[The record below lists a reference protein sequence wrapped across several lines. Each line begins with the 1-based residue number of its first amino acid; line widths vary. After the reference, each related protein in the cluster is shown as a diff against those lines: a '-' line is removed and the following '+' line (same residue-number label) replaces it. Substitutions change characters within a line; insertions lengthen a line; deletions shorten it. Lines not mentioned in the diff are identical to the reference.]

1 MLRGLGVSAGIAYGR
16 ALVLDPLK
24 FVLTRKS
31 IGADKKSVNAE
42 VTRFRQALKTAARDL
57 KQIKSELQKSGSAD
71 HAEIFE
77 AHILLLKDPVI
88 IDAVIAMIRDELVAA
103 EWAVQSVFQNTIT
116 ALGTVDDSYIRE
128 RVSDLK
134 DIRDRLLRNLVESDF
149 DPDRLPE
156 LKEETIV
163 VARAL
168 SPSQTVSF
176 RDRFVVGF
184 AVEVGGP
191 TSHSAI
197 IAKSLRLPAAV
208 GFTDIVSRIK
218 TGDML
223 VLDGNEGTILVNPSP
238 TMISEAKNKALKYS
252 DYAEELL
259 SLKDVPAETLD
270 GHRINLR
277 ANIELVDELDDHGL
291 FGAEGVGLYR
301 SEFLFLRCS
310 PRLPTEEEHFEVYK
324 ALAER
329 SKPHFAVIRTLDLGG
344 EKFFHEVLESNE
356 MNPVMGLR
364 AIRLCLKRKD
374 LFRTQL
380 RAILQ
385 AGLHGKLRLMF
396 PLISGVR
403 ELRVAKM
410 VLDEVREDL
419 HREGKPFDENMKI
432 GIMIEVPSAATIA
445 DLLAREV
452 DFFSIGTNDLIQYCL
467 ATDRGNDS
475 IAHLYTPLHP
485 AILRTLKFVVES
497 ANNAHIDVS
506 MCGEMASD
514 PLHALI
520 LLGLGL
526 RELSMHP
533 TAVPIIKN
541 VIRSIRIR
549 EAKSLVNKI
558 KDFTTEQEIRE
569 YVLETMIYKFPK
581 GLICQL
587 H

>member
-1 MLRGLGVSAGIAYGR
+1 MLRGLGVSSGIAYGR
-16 ALVLDPLK
+16 ALVLDPHK
-24 FVLTRKS
+24 FVLTRRTITRGRVS
-31 IGADKKSVNAE
+31 AE
-42 VTRFRQALKTAARDL
+42 TSRFRTALKTAAKDL
-57 KQIKSELQKSGSAD
+57 KDLKSDVNRSVGAD
-71 HAEIFE
+71 HAGIFE
-77 AHILLLKDPVI
+77 AHILLLKDPAIIEQVI
-88 IDAVIAMIRDELVAA
+88 RSIKENLVVA
-103 EWAVQSVFQNTIT
+103 EWAVQEVFQETIT
-116 ALGTVDDSYIRE
+116 ALGS
-128 RVSDLK
+128 VSDHYLRDRISDIE
-134 DIRDRLLRNLVESDF
+134 DIRDRVLRNLLDPDF
-149 DPDRLPE
+149 DPDHIPE
-156 LKEETIV
+156 LKEDTIV
-163 VARAL
+163 VAHAL

-176 RDRFVVGF
+176 SNKRVVGF

-197 IAKSLRLPAAV
+197 IAKSLRIPAAV
-208 GFTDIVSRIK
+208 GFQDIVERIN
-218 TGDML
+218 TGDMI
-223 VLDGNEGTILVNPSP
+223 VLDGNEGKILINPSA
-238 TMISEAKNKALKYS
+238 TLISEARNKARKYS

-270 GHRINLR
+270 GHRIHLR
-277 ANIELVDELDDHGL
+277 ANIELVEEMENNGMS
-291 FGAEGVGLYR
+291 GAEGVGLYR
-301 SEFLFLRCS
+301 SEFLFLKCS
-310 PRLPTEEEHFEVYK
+310 PRLPTEEEHFKVYRT
-324 ALAER
+324 LAEQT
-329 SKPHFAVIRTLDLGG
+329 KPNFAVIRTLDLGG
-344 EKFFHEVLESNE
+344 EKFFHEVLESDE

-380 RAILQ
+380 RAILR

-410 VLDEVREDL
+410 VLDEVKEDL
-419 HREGKPFDENMKI
+419 HREGQPFDEKMKL
-432 GIMIEVPSAATIA
+432 GIMIEVPSAAIIA

-452 DFFSIGTNDLIQYCL
+452 DFFSIGTNDLIQYFL

-497 ANNAHIDVS
+497 ANANHIGVS

-533 TAVPIIKN
+533 TAIPIIKN

-549 EAKSLVNKI
+549 EARSLVNKI
-558 KDFTTEQEIRE
+558 MAFTTEQEIRE

>member
-1 MLRGLGVSAGIAYGR
+1 MLRGLGVSSGIVYGR
-16 ALVLDPLK
+16 ALVLDPAR
-24 FVLTRKS
+24 FVLSRKS
-31 IGADKKSVNAE
+31 ISGGKEVAAE
-42 VTRFRQALKTAARDL
+42 ISRFRGALKNSAKDLQALKSDVRR
-57 KQIKSELQKSGSAD
+57 SVSAD
-71 HAEIFE
+71 HAGIFE
-77 AHILLLKDPVI
+77 AHILLLRDPAI
-88 IDAVIAMIRDELVAA
+88 IEKVNKAIKEQLVVA
-103 EWAVQSVFQNTIT
+103 EWAVQEVFQETIA
-116 ALGTVDDSYIRE
+116 ALSIVGNHYLRE
-128 RVSDLK
+128 RISDLE
-134 DIRDRLLRNLVESDF
+134 DVRDRVLRNLLEPDF
-149 DPDRLPE
+149 DSDHLPE
-156 LKEETIV
+156 LKEDTIV
-163 VARAL
+163 VAHAL

-176 RDRFVVGF
+176 RNKPVMGF

-197 IAKSLRLPAAV
+197 IAKSLRIPAAV
-208 GFTDIVSRIK
+208 GFQDIVGRIK
-218 TGDML
+218 TGDMI
-223 VLDGNEGTILVNPSP
+223 VLDGNEGTILINPSA
-238 TMISEAKNKALKYS
+238 TLISEARNKARRYH
-252 DYAEELL
+252 DYAHELL
-259 SLKDVPAETLD
+259 SLKDVPAETID
-270 GHRINLR
+270 GHRIHLR
-277 ANIELVDELDDHGL
+277 ANIELVDEMENNGMS
-291 FGAEGVGLYR
+291 GAEGVGLYR
-301 SEFLFLRCS
+301 SEFLFLKCS
-310 PRLPTEEEHFEVYK
+310 PRLPTEDEHFQIYRR
-324 ALAER
+324 LAET
-329 SKPHFAVIRTLDLGG
+329 SSPHFAVIRTLDLGG

-380 RAILQ
+380 RAILR
-385 AGLHGKLRLMF
+385 AGLYGNLRLMF

-403 ELRVAKM
+403 ELRVARM
-410 VLDEVREDL
+410 ILDEVKEGL
-419 HREGKPFDENMKI
+419 HRDGQKFDEKMKV

-497 ANNAHIDVS
+497 ANANHIDVS

-533 TAVPIIKN
+533 TAIPIIKN

-549 EAKSLVNKI
+549 EARSLVKRI
-558 KDFTTEQEIRE
+558 MGFTTEQEIRE

>member
-1 MLRGLGVSAGIAYGR
+1 MIRGLGVSSGIAYGR
-16 ALVLDPLK
+16 ALVLDPQK
-24 FVLTRKS
+24 FVLTRKT
-31 IGADKKSVNAE
+31 ILKDE
-42 VTRFRQALKTAARDL
+42 VASEISRFRTALKNATSDL
-57 KQIKSELQKSGSAD
+57 KNLKNDVRRSVGAD
-71 HAEIFE
+71 HAGIFE
-77 AHILLLKDPVI
+77 AHILLLRDPAIIEQVI
-88 IDAVIAMIRDELVAA
+88 SNIKKQLVVA
-103 EWAVQSVFQNTIT
+103 EWAVQEVFQNTVI
-116 ALGTVDDSYIRE
+116 ALSGVGDHYLRE
-128 RVSDLK
+128 RISDLE
-134 DIRDRLLRNLVESDF
+134 DIRDRILRHLLDPGY
-149 DPDRLPE
+149 DPDHLPD
-156 LKEETIV
+156 LKEDTIV
-163 VARAL
+163 VAHAL

-176 RDRFVVGF
+176 RNRPVVGF

-208 GFTDIVSRIK
+208 GFQDIVGRIK
-218 TGDML
+218 TGDMI
-223 VLDGNEGTILVNPSP
+223 VLDGNEGTILINPSA
-238 TMISEAKNKALKYS
+238 TLISEARNKARKYS

-270 GHRINLR
+270 GHRIHLR
-277 ANIELVDELDDHGL
+277 ANIELVDEMETNGMS
-291 FGAEGVGLYR
+291 GAEGVGLYR
-301 SEFLFLRCS
+301 SEFLFLKCS
-310 PRLPTEEEHFEVYK
+310 PQLPTEEEHFQVYR

-329 SKPHFAVIRTLDLGG
+329 SSPHFAVIRTLDLGG
-344 EKFFHEVLESNE
+344 EKFFHEVLESDE

-380 RAILQ
+380 RAILR

-410 VLDEVREDL
+410 VLDEVKEDL
-419 HREGKPFDENMKI
+419 HREGQPFDEKMKL
-432 GIMIEVPSAATIA
+432 GIMIEVPSAAIVA

-452 DFFSIGTNDLIQYCL
+452 DFFSIGTNDLIQYFL

-497 ANNAHIDVS
+497 AHAGRIDVS

-533 TAVPIIKN
+533 TAIPIIKN

-549 EAKSLVNKI
+549 EARSLVNKI
-558 KDFTTEQEIRE
+558 MGFSTEQEIRE

>member
-1 MLRGLGVSAGIAYGR
+1 MFRGLGVSAGIAYGR
-16 ALVLDPLK
+16 ALVLDPQK

-31 IGADKKSVNAE
+31 IAKSHVPAE
-42 VTRFRQALKTAARDL
+42 ISRFRTALKNASRDL
-57 KQIKSELQKSGSAD
+57 KNLKSDVRRSVGDDNAG
-71 HAEIFE
+71 IFE
-77 AHILLLKDPVI
+77 AHILLLHDRTI
-88 IDAVIAMIRDELVAA
+88 IEQVCSNIRKQLVVA
-103 EWAVQSVFQNTIT
+103 EWAVQEVFQETVI
-116 ALGTVDDSYIRE
+116 ALSGVGDHYLRE
-128 RVSDLK
+128 RIIDLE
-134 DIRDRLLRNLVESDF
+134 DIRDRILRHLL
-149 DPDRLPE
+149 DPDFKPDHLPD
-156 LKEETIV
+156 LKEDTIV
-163 VARAL
+163 VAHAL

-176 RDRFVVGF
+176 RNRPVVGF
-184 AVEVGGP
+184 VVEVGGP

-197 IAKSLRLPAAV
+197 IAKSLRIPAAV
-208 GFTDIVSRIK
+208 GFQDIVGRIK
-218 TGDML
+218 TGDMI
-223 VLDGNEGTILVNPSP
+223 VLDGNEGTILINPSA
-238 TMISEAKNKALKYS
+238 TLISEARNKARKYS

-259 SLKDVPAETLD
+259 RLKDVPAETLD
-270 GHRINLR
+270 GHQIHLR
-277 ANIELVDELDDHGL
+277 ANIELVEEMENNSMS
-291 FGAEGVGLYR
+291 GAEGVGLYR
-301 SEFLFLRCS
+301 SEFLFLKCS
-310 PRLPTEEEHFEVYK
+310 PQLPTEEEHFQVYRS
-324 ALAER
+324 LAEK

-344 EKFFHEVLESNE
+344 EKFFHEVLESDE

-380 RAILQ
+380 RAILR

-410 VLDEVREDL
+410 VLDGVKEDL
-419 HREGKPFDENMKI
+419 HREGQPFDEQMKL

-497 ANNAHIDVS
+497 ANACHIDVS

-533 TAVPIIKN
+533 TAIPIIKN

-549 EAKSLVNKI
+549 EARSLVNKI
-558 KDFTTEQEIRE
+558 MGFTTEQEIRE

>member
-1 MLRGLGVSAGIAYGR
+1 MLRGVGVSAGIAYGR
-16 ALVLDPLK
+16 ALVLDPRK
-24 FVLTRKS
+24 FVLNRKE
-31 IGADKKSVNAE
+31 IGSDKRTIRAE
-42 VTRFRQALKTAARDL
+42 IERFRQSLKKASADL
-57 KQIKSELQKSGSAD
+57 KKIKGELQRSAGSE

-77 AHILLLKDPVI
+77 AHLLLLKDPLITEPVI
-88 IDAVIAMIRDELVAA
+88 SMIREEQVAA
-103 EWAVQSVFQNTIT
+103 EWAVQTVFQNTISS
-116 ALGTVDDSYIRE
+116 LGTVDDSYIRE
-128 RVSDLK
+128 RASDLK
-134 DIRDRLLRNLVESDF
+134 DIRDRLLRNLVDP
-149 DPDRLPE
+149 DYNPDRLPD
-156 LKEETIV
+156 LKEDSIV
-163 VARAL
+163 VAHAL

-176 RDRFVVGF
+176 RDKRVVGF

-208 GFTDIVSRIK
+208 GFKDIVNRIK
-218 TGDML
+218 TGDMI
-223 VLDGNEGTILVNPSP
+223 VLDGNEGTLLVNPSP
-238 TMISEAKNKALKYS
+238 TLISEAKNKALKYN

-259 SLKDVPAETLD
+259 SLRDVPAETLD
-270 GHRINLR
+270 GHRIHLR
-277 ANIELVDELDDHGL
+277 ANIELIEELDEDGL

-310 PRLPTEEEHFEVYK
+310 PRLPTEEEHFEVYR
-324 ALAER
+324 ALAEK
-329 SKPHFAVIRTLDLGG
+329 SKPHFAVVRTLDLGG

-410 VLDEVREDL
+410 VLDEVREEL
-419 HREGKPFDENMKI
+419 HREGKPFDEKMKI

-485 AILRTLKFVVES
+485 AILRTLKFVVDS
-497 ANNAHIDVS
+497 ANKEHIDVS

-549 EAKSLVNKI
+549 EAKSLVNTI
-558 KDFTTEQEIRE
+558 KDFATEQEIRE

>member
-1 MLRGLGVSAGIAYGR
+1 MLRGLGVSSGIVYGR
-16 ALVLDPLK
+16 ALVLDPHK
-24 FVLTRKS
+24 FVLNRKS
-31 IGADKKSVNAE
+31 ISSGKEAILEIA
-42 VTRFRQALKTAARDL
+42 RFRSALKSAAKDLQALKSDVRR
-57 KQIKSELQKSGSAD
+57 SVGAD
-71 HAEIFE
+71 NAGIFE
-77 AHILLLKDPVI
+77 AHILLLRDPAI
-88 IDAVIAMIRDELVAA
+88 IDRVIKTIKEQLVVA
-103 EWAVQSVFQNTIT
+103 EWAVQEVFQESIT
-116 ALGTVDDSYIRE
+116 TLGTVDDQYLRE
-128 RVSDLK
+128 RIGDLE
-134 DIRDRLLRNLVESDF
+134 DVRDRVLRNLLDPDF

-156 LKEETIV
+156 LKDETIV
-163 VARAL
+163 VAHAL

-176 RDRFVVGF
+176 RDKRVVGF

-197 IAKSLRLPAAV
+197 IAKSLRIPAAV
-208 GFTDIVSRIK
+208 GFQDIVNRIK
-218 TGDML
+218 TGDMI
-223 VLDGNEGTILVNPSP
+223 VLDGNEGTILINPSA
-238 TMISEAKNKALKYS
+238 TLISEARNKARKYS
-252 DYAEELL
+252 DYANELL
-259 SLKDVPAETLD
+259 SLMDVPAETLD
-270 GHRINLR
+270 GHRIHLR
-277 ANIELVDELDDHGL
+277 ANIELVDEMENNGMS
-291 FGAEGVGLYR
+291 GAEGVGLYR
-301 SEFLFLRCS
+301 SEFLFLKCS
-310 PRLPTEEEHFEVYK
+310 PRLPTEEEHFQVYRK
-324 ALAER
+324 LAEM
-329 SKPHFAVIRTLDLGG
+329 SMPHFAVIRTLDLGG
-344 EKFFHEVLESNE
+344 EKFFHEVLESDE

-380 RAILQ
+380 RAILR
-385 AGLHGKLRLMF
+385 AGLYGKLRLMF

-410 VLDEVREDL
+410 VLDEVKEGL
-419 HREGKPFDENMKI
+419 HREGQEFDEKMKL
-432 GIMIEVPSAATIA
+432 GIMIEVPSAATIS

-497 ANNAHIDVS
+497 ANANRIEVS

-514 PLHALI
+514 PLYALI

-533 TAVPIIKN
+533 TAIPIIKN

-549 EAKSLVNKI
+549 EARSLVKKI
-558 KDFTTEQEIRE
+558 MGFATEQEIRE

>member
-1 MLRGLGVSAGIAYGR
+1 MIRGLGVSSGIVYGR
-16 ALVLDPLK
+16 ALVLDPQK
-24 FVLTRKS
+24 FALTRKTIPKGKVS
-31 IGADKKSVNAE
+31 KETA
-42 VTRFRQALKTAARDL
+42 RFRDALKNAARDL
-57 KQIKSELQKSGSAD
+57 KRLKSDVKRSVGAD
-71 HAEIFE
+71 HAGIFE
-77 AHILLLKDPVI
+77 AHLLLLGDQTINDQVIKRIKDQ
-88 IDAVIAMIRDELVAA
+88 LVVA
-103 EWAVQSVFQNTIT
+103 EWAVQEVFQETTT
-116 ALGTVDDSYIRE
+116 ALQAVGNHYLRE
-128 RVSDLK
+128 RVTDLE
-134 DIRDRLLRNLVESDF
+134 DVRDRILRHLI
-149 DPDRLPE
+149 DPDAMDPDHLPE
-156 LKEETIV
+156 LKEDTIV
-163 VARAL
+163 VAHAL

-176 RDRFVVGF
+176 RKRNVVGF

-197 IAKSLRLPAAV
+197 IAKSLRMPAAV
-208 GFTDIVSRIK
+208 GFQDIIK
-218 TGDML
+218 RVRTGDMII
-223 VLDGNEGTILVNPSP
+223 LDGNEGTLLINPSA
-238 TMISEAKNKALKYS
+238 TLISEARNKARRYS

-259 SLKDVPAETLD
+259 TLKDVPAETLD
-270 GHRINLR
+270 GHRIHLR
-277 ANIELVDELDDHGL
+277 ANIELVEEMEGNGNS
-291 FGAEGVGLYR
+291 GAEGVGLYR

-310 PRLPTEEEHFEVYK
+310 PQLPTEEEHFQVYRS
-324 ALAER
+324 LAER

-344 EKFFHEVLESNE
+344 EKFFHEVLESGE

-380 RAILQ
+380 RAILR

-410 VLDEVREDL
+410 VLDEVKESL
-419 HREGKPFDENMKI
+419 HRDGIPFDEKMKL

-445 DLLAREV
+445 DLLAKEV

-467 ATDRGNDS
+467 ATDRGNES
-475 IAHLYTPLHP
+475 ISHLYAPLHP
-485 AILRTLKFVVES
+485 AILRTLKFVVEA
-497 ANNAHIDVS
+497 ANANRIDVS

-533 TAVPIIKN
+533 TAIPIIKN

-549 EAKSLVNKI
+549 EARSLVNKI
-558 KDFTTEQEIRE
+558 MGFTTEQEIRE
-569 YVLETMIYKFPK
+569 YMLETMIYKFPK

>member
-1 MLRGLGVSAGIAYGR
+1 MLRGLGVSSGIAYGR
-16 ALVLDPLK
+16 ALVLDPQK
-24 FVLTRKS
+24 FVLHRKS
-31 IGADKKSVNAE
+31 IDRSEVKSE
-42 VTRFRQALKTAARDL
+42 VSRFRTALRNAAKDLKALKSDVKR
-57 KQIKSELQKSGSAD
+57 SVGAD
-71 HAEIFE
+71 HAGIFE
-77 AHILLLKDPVI
+77 AHILLLKDPAI
-88 IDAVIAMIRDELVAA
+88 IEQVSSTIKKQLVKA
-103 EWAVQSVFQNTIT
+103 EWAVQEVIQQTIT
-116 ALGTVDDSYIRE
+116 ILGKVGDHYLRE
-128 RVSDLK
+128 RISDLE
-134 DIRDRLLRNLVESDF
+134 DVRDRILRNLLEPDF
-149 DPDRLPE
+149 NPDQLPE
-156 LKEETIV
+156 LKEDTIV
-163 VARAL
+163 VAHAL

-176 RDRFVVGF
+176 RDKNVVGF

-208 GFTDIVSRIK
+208 GFQDIVERIK
-218 TGDML
+218 TGDMI
-223 VLDGNEGTILVNPSP
+223 VLDGNEGTILINPSP
-238 TMISEAKNKALKYS
+238 TSISEARNKARKYS
-252 DYAEELL
+252 DYAEELAA
-259 SLKDVPAETLD
+259 LKDVPAETLD
-270 GHRINLR
+270 GHRIHLR
-277 ANIELVDELDDHGL
+277 ANIELVEEMENITT

-301 SEFLFLRCS
+301 SEFLFLKCS
-310 PRLPTEEEHFEVYK
+310 PRLPTEEEHFQVYK

-329 SKPHFAVIRTLDLGG
+329 SKPNFTVVRTLDLGG
-344 EKFFHEVLESNE
+344 EKFFHEVLETEE

-380 RAILQ
+380 RAILR

-403 ELRVAKM
+403 ELRVARM
-410 VLDEVREDL
+410 VLDEVQEEL
-419 HREGKPFDENMKI
+419 HRDGIAFDERMKV

-445 DLLAREV
+445 DLLAKEV

-485 AILRTLKFVVES
+485 AILRTLQFVVKS
-497 ANNAHIDVS
+497 AQDQKIDVS

-533 TAVPIIKN
+533 TAIPIIKN

-549 EAKSLVNKI
+549 EARALVGKI
-558 KDFTTEQEIRE
+558 RNFATEQEIRE
-569 YVLETMIYKFPK
+569 YMLETMIYKFPK

-587 H
+587 Q